1 MVSVVNMSHMKD
13 EKEEAIA
20 NAQPLEDQVYDDK
33 DLKSGL
39 RKVDV
44 RLLPVLGILYLFSY
58 LDRGS
63 LANAS
68 IFGGSAI

>member
-1 MVSVVNMSHMKD
+1 MSYQPQQLADLDKKQVDGADVLAVQDTAYD
-13 EKEEAIA
+13 E
-20 NAQPLEDQVYDDK
+20 N

-39 RKVDV
+39 RKVDY

-68 IFGGSAI
+68 IFGK